1 MDEATRQG
9 LELQDLIGDKHE
21 VLSRIGGGG
30 MAQVFL
36 ARHRLH
42 GGLAAIKVLSES
54 LAGDPRIV
62 ARFQQEARTAAS
74 LAGHPNIVP
83 IFDVGSGNGLH
94 YLVMEYV
101 QGEDMAH
108 YLRRCGPLAARD
120 AGNIIAQ
127 VAEAL
132 IWAEGRRVVHRDLKP
147 ANILLDA
154 NGRALVLDFGIAKPC
169 DAANGLTLAG
179 ESLGT
184 PYYMSPEQIQGR
196 PCDARSDLY
205 SLGVVFFELLTARR
219 PFEGDSTTA
228 ICMAHL
234 SANPPRVGEYA
245 PGVERGFEEIV
256 DRLLQ
261 RDPEHRY
268 GSARELLDALRALDV
283 STGPGALRP
292 EVRPAPAPDPAFR
305 QARATPAV
313 ASAAAVP
320 PLPAEAPAEPVRR
333 VAEPGARAAR
343 RPRLP
348 GAALALVLALA
359 AVVGGL
365 YALRPKRV
373 LADAH
378 GTMLL
383 VPAGEFLFGEN
394 APDSPRPQSRR
405 YLPSFY
411 VDRTEVSNAEYKR
424 FCDSTGRTPPPGF
437 EKAGADDPVAN
448 VTLDDAEAY
457 AAWAGK
463 RLPSEEEWEKA
474 ARGNDGRLFP
484 WGDAPWSAGVPTS
497 LQPVSAFP
505 DRQSPAG
512 ALNMAGNVYEWTNSP
527 FPAGEREYAD
537 MRHVLGTDSFSRA
550 WFSIKGGSFSPGGAR
565 FFACYLRRGF
575 PRDGRSPSVGF
586 RCVREVGLP
595 RFLDR
600 LQSVFRTR

>member
-9 LELQDLIGDKHE
+9 VELQGLIGDKHE

-74 LAGHPNIVP
+74 LSGHPNIVP

-108 YLRRCGPLAARD
+108 YLRRCGPLAEPD
-120 AGNIIAQ
+120 AGNVVAQ

-205 SLGVVFFELLTARR
+205 SLGVVFFELLTARH

-234 SANPPRVGEYA
+234 SAKPPQVREYA
-245 PGVERGFEEIV
+245 PGVARGFEEIV

-261 RDPEHRY
+261 RDPEDRY
-268 GSARELLDALRALDV
+268 GSARQLLDALRALGV
-283 STGPGALRP
+283 AAGPGALRP
-292 EVRPAPAPDPAFR
+292 EVRPAPAADPAFR
-305 QARATPAV
+305 QSRASVAE
-313 ASAAAVP
+313 ASATAVP
-320 PLPAEAPAEPVRR
+320 KMPAEARTEPPRS
-333 VAEPGARAAR
+333 AAR
-343 RPRLP
+343 RPGLLV
-348 GAALALVLALA
+348 AMLALVLGLA

-373 LADAH
+373 LADSH

-394 APDSPRPQSRR
+394 APDSPRPQSRQ
-405 YLPSFY
+405 YLPSYY
-411 VDRTEVSNAEYKR
+411 VDRTEVSNAEYRR
-424 FCDSTGRTPPPGF
+424 FCDSTGRTPPPGLD
-437 EKAGADDPVAN
+437 GAQAEDPVAN
-448 VTLDDAEAY
+448 VTLEDAEAY

-484 WGDAPWSAGVPTS
+484 WGNTPWSAGVPNS
-497 LQPVSAFP
+497 PQPVTAFP

-537 MRHVLGTDSFSRA
+537 MRQVLGTDSFSRA
-550 WFSIKGGSFSPGGAR
+550 WFSIKGGSFSPGGAH
-565 FFACYLRRGF
+565 FFRSYLRRGF
-575 PRDGRSPSVGF
+575 PRDGRSSSVGF

-595 RFLDR
+595 RFVDR
-600 LQSVFRTR
+600 LDSVFRTR